1 MTYQVLNKTSIIDYV
16 ERQPD
21 IIKVLGP
28 VSHTCV
34 VEEIGDGN
42 LNYVYK
48 LTNPDR
54 SDTSV
59 ILKQAVPYLRMAG
72 EDWPLSRDRMT
83 YEIRSLQTY
92 NQLVPDFVPS
102 CYHSDVAMSVIV
114 MEFLN
119 EHTVLRYEMI
129 KGVIFPEAGRKIGR
143 FLADTLFQTSAYG
156 MESIKRREL
165 MGDFVQNAELCKL
178 TEEFIFTFPFM
189 EHDSNYKNPRTN
201 QFASEHIYTDSD
213 YQLKVLHFKELFL
226 TKSDALLHGDLH
238 TGSIMANKDDLRI
251 IDGEFAFFGPF
262 GFDIGKI
269 IANFLLNCTAHFFLT
284 DDVTKRTEY
293 QNWLLAEA
301 MDIWVVFQ
309 EQFTARWDEQNE
321 SAMFEKNTLMSDP
334 IEKFKAQTMGGIFQ
348 DAIGFCACSLA
359 RRTLGIAG
367 VADIRDIT
375 DLDARSTLEIFN
387 LNLSKLLMREQNKLQ
402 TIDQLDSLLR
412 AYYSEFSFE

>member
-1 MTYQVLNKTSIIDYV
+1 MTYKVLDKTSILDYV

-21 IIKVLGP
+21 ILKVLGP
-28 VSHTCV
+28 VSNTCR

-48 LTNPDR
+48 ITNPDR
-54 SDTSV
+54 PDQSV

-72 EDWPLSRDRMT
+72 EGWPLGRDRMT

-92 NQLVPDFVPS
+92 NQLVPDFVPA
-102 CYHSDVAMSVIV
+102 CYHSDVEMSVIV

-119 EHTVLRYEMI
+119 DHTVLRYEMI
-129 KGVIFPEAGRKIGR
+129 KGVMFPEAGRKIGR
-143 FLADTLFQTSAYG
+143 FLAHTLFQTSAYG
-156 MESIKRREL
+156 MESVKRREL
-165 MGDFVQNAELCKL
+165 MGNFVQNAELCKL
-178 TEEFIFTFPFM
+178 TEDFIFTFPFM
-189 EHDSNYKNPRTN
+189 EHASNYRNPRTN
-201 QFASEHIYTDSD
+201 QFASEHVHTDSG
-213 YQLKVLHFKELFL
+213 YKQKVLHFKELFL
-226 TKSDALLHGDLH
+226 TRSDALLHGDLH

-284 DDVTKRTEY
+284 EDVTKRTEY

-321 SAMFEKNTLMSDP
+321 SAMFEK
-334 IEKFKAQTMGGIFQ
+334 KYA
-348 DAIGFCACSLA
+348 
-359 RRTLGIAG
+359 
-367 VADIRDIT
+367 
-375 DLDARSTLEIFN
+375 
-387 LNLSKLLMREQNKLQ
+387 
-402 TIDQLDSLLR
+402 
-412 AYYSEFSFE
+412 